1 MVVQSKYWGLDKKY
15 KEGLKK
21 LGLKCF
27 LIFFFGITMLNGT
40 PSFYLLYHIYD
51 AFHGVNN
58 MIWNNVVNDIS
69 KIFSRVTGSSVLE
82 N

>member
-1 MVVQSKYWGLDKKY
+1 MLLD
-15 KEGLKK
+15 
-21 LGLKCF
+21 
-27 LIFFFGITMLNGT
+27 FFFGVAMLNGT
-40 PSFYLLYHIYD
+40 TSFYLL
-51 AFHGVNN
+51 FFNGVNN